1 MSPGCGC
8 GFGVLASR
16 SACISVRASVAV
28 FILWCQ
34 PHSHWRLDSRWL
46 SPCWMWSQSVPCA
59 VHRVPSW
66 RSASHCPPARLR
78 VSSRSC
84 GQLLGSRECL
94 SDCVHRDCAM
104 WAAPVPVM
112 HGSPDHSAGASG
124 IRVRFAPGSVRNGIT
139 QRGVVAWLGRAC
151 RRGIPCH
158 PPRLGVRVLSSRGC
172 GDGRCRGG
180 VRLEMGA

>member
-104 WAAPVPVM
+104 WAAPRPCNARKPRPF
-112 HGSPDHSAGASG
+112 GWG
-124 IRVRFAPGSVRNGIT
+124 FWYPGMLRPRICPHTIT
-139 QRGVVAWLGRAC
+139 RRGVVAWLGRAC
-151 RRGIPCH
+151 RRCIPCH
-158 PPRLGVRVLSSRGC
+158 PPWLGVRVWSSRGC
-172 GDGRCRGG
+172 GDGLCRGC
-180 VRLEMGA
+180 VRLGMGA

>member
-59 VHRVPSW
+59 VHRVPSC

-104 WAAPVPVM
+104 WAAPRPCNARKPRPFGWGFWYPGM
-112 HGSPDHSAGASG
+112 LRPRICPQWYHAARGSCMARA
-124 IRVRFAPGSVRNGIT
+124 RV
-139 QRGVVAWLGRAC
+139 
-151 RRGIPCH
+151 
-158 PPRLGVRVLSSRGC
+158 SSRYTMPSST
-172 GDGRCRGG
+172 
-180 VRLEMGA
+180 VRRPRVVQSWMRRRSMPRRRAA